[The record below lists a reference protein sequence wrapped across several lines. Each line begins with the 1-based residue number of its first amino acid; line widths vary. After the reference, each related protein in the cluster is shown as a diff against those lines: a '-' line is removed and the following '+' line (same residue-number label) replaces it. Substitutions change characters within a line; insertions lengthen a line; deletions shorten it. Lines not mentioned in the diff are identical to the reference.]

1 MEYEKGGG
9 LTSPLTR
16 FDTYCL
22 ADDEHRILVTI
33 RLAAGQPVGLVLTS
47 SQATSLWRSLDYPDP
62 FDLAAVLDANRDYYD
77 LGVWRNQTTG
87 RTLRLGLNMI
97 DGGVWDIH
105 ANGERLLEL
114 TPIRNAGETP
124 RRLETACLDCL
135 ESQPLRLRPRT
146 LEPCDMEGER
156 L

>member
-1 MEYEKGGG
+1 MEYEKRGDP
-9 LTSPLTR
+9 TRPLTR

-22 ADDEHRILVTI
+22 TEDGQRILVTI
-33 RLAAGQPVGLVLTS
+33 RLAAGQHVGLALTS
-47 SQATSLWRSLDYPDP
+47 GQATSLWRSLDYPDP
-62 FDLAAVLDANRDYYD
+62 FDLTAALDADRDYYD
-77 LGVWRNQTTG
+77 LGVWRNQATG
-87 RTLRLGLNMI
+87 VTLRLGLNMS
-97 DGGVWDIH
+97 DGGVWDIN
-105 ANGERLLEL
+105 ARGERLLEL

-146 LEPCDMEGER
+146 LEPYGMEGER

>member
-1 MEYEKGGG
+1 MAYEKGGS
-9 LTSPLTR
+9 LTRPLTR

-22 ADDEHRILVTI
+22 TDDEQRILVTL
-33 RLAAGQPVGLVLTS
+33 RLAASQPVGLALTS
-47 SQATSLWRSLDYPDP
+47 SQTTSLWRSLDYPDP
-62 FDLAAVLDANRDYYD
+62 FDLAEALDTNRDYYD
-77 LGVWRNQTTG
+77 LGEWRNQTTG

-97 DGGVWDIH
+97 DGGVWDIN
-105 ANGERLLEL
+105 ARGERLLQL

-135 ESQPLRLRPRT
+135 ESQPLRPGPRT
-146 LEPCDMEGER
+146 LEPCDMEEEG

>member
-1 MEYEKGGG
+1 MAYEKGGS
-9 LTSPLTR
+9 LTRPPTR

-22 ADDEHRILVTI
+22 TDDEHRILVTI
-33 RLAAGQPVGLVLTS
+33 RLAAGQPVGLALTS
-47 SQATSLWRSLDYPDP
+47 RQTTSLWRSLDYPDP
-62 FDLAAVLDANRDYYD
+62 FDLAEALDTDRDYYD
-77 LGVWRNQTTG
+77 LGVWRNQAIG
-87 RTLRLGLNMI
+87 RTLRLGLNMM

-105 ANGERLLEL
+105 ANSERLLEL
-114 TPIRNAGETP
+114 TPVRNAGETP

>member
-1 MEYEKGGG
+1 MAYEKGE
-9 LTSPLTR
+9 TPTRPLTR

-22 ADDEHRILVTI
+22 ADDEQRILVTI
-33 RLAAGQPVGLVLTS
+33 RLAAGQPVGLALTS

-62 FDLAAVLDANRDYYD
+62 FDLAEALDTDKDYYD
-77 LGVWRNQTTG
+77 LGVWRNQATG
-87 RTLRLGLNMI
+87 VTLRLGLNMM
-97 DGGVWDIH
+97 DGGVWDID
-105 ANGERLLEL
+105 ARGERLLEL

-135 ESQPLRLRPRT
+135 ESQPLRLQPET
-146 LEPCDMEGER
+146 LEPCDREGER